1 MTKTCHRRYS
11 FKRNSTRDDTYA
23 ETFSFVKMNK
33 KDKEKRREKKVSDGE
48 KRKIFAKLR
57 RVREEGK
64 KERESWK
71 KRFPVDKKL
80 E

>member
-1 MTKTCHRRYS
+1 
-11 FKRNSTRDDTYA
+11 
-23 ETFSFVKMNK
+23 MNK